1 MKKCLTAIPI
11 VVASIFAAGMGML
24 FAIAGAKSPPGS
36 GVIPAALAF
45 LAVSLLGTA
54 VMIVIGSQER
64 RLQEL
69 EHRLEHATD
78 RPAQAEHR

>member
-1 MKKCLTAIPI
+1 MKNWQTSIPI

-24 FAIAGAKSPPGS
+24 FAIAGAKSTPGS

-54 VMIVIGSQER
+54 VMLVIGSQER
-64 RLQEL
+64 RIQEL
-69 EHRLEHATD
+69 ERRLELATD
-78 RPAQAEHR
+78 WPAHAERT